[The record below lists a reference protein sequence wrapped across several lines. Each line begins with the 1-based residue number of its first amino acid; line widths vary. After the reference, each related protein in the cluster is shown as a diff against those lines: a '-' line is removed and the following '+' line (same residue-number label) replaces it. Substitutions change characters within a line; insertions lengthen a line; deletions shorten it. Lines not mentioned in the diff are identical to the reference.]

1 MGVDILQVKKVA
13 LHTTLII
20 ILQESESI
28 HIMLYLHKK
37 HWLFMLYYSLSQFLI
52 RIKITKYIFR
62 KRFVRGYTQFF
73 FKWIF
78 VYYKCYISIE
88 LTYLKE
94 LMLRNMNQKNVIF
107 VTIGIF

>member
-37 HWLFMLYYSLSQFLI
+37 H
-52 RIKITKYIFR
+52 
-62 KRFVRGYTQFF
+62 
-73 FKWIF
+73 
-78 VYYKCYISIE
+78 
-88 LTYLKE
+88 
-94 LMLRNMNQKNVIF
+94 
-107 VTIGIF
+107 